1 VMGGDRRRNPLTAI
15 GSMGEVLRGNLLVM
29 IVSSGIW
36 TFGGSLAAPFDTLYY
51 LGLGASY
58 ADIGYLTALWS
69 FARIFSIIIGG
80 YLADRIGRRFLVAH
94 LSFAVAIEDLYIA
107 LIPDWRYAI
116 PQRIYDGF
124 IGGLREPAFSA
135 LIADSTPVNKRALA
149 YAAWQILPPMFGLIS
164 PIIAGGLIDL
174 YGLVYMMRIFHF
186 ITFLCGTTAFLIR
199 IKYLK
204 ETLTTASGGMRSRV
218 SVSEILRN
226 VVPPLDHMSKPL
238 KVWLIISFT
247 GTMFGAAAG
256 PYWVDYAV
264 NVIGL
269 SKSSWGVLDS
279 IRRFENMVVS
289 PTFAAMSDVSE
300 RFGRLKFIIPSAFI
314 SPITN
319 IGFAYSKSWVEVY
332 FWLILSTFLSA
343 ASAPASSALFA
354 DYMPREYRGRIMASF
369 SLINNIATMFGG
381 LIGGYI
387 YGNVSKR
394 LVFIIPSIVG
404 WINAILILHYFEE
417 PRIKYE

>member
-1 VMGGDRRRNPLTAI
+1 MGGRKGKNPIIAL

-36 TFGGSLAAPFDTLYY
+36 TFGGSLVSPFDTLYY

-69 FARIFSIIIGG
+69 FARIFSLVIGG
-80 YLADRIGRRFLVAH
+80 YLADRIGRRVLVAH
-94 LSFAVAIEDLYIA
+94 LSFAVAIENLYIA

-135 LIADSTPVNKRALA
+135 LIADSTPVSKRALA

-164 PIIAGGLIDL
+164 PIIAGRLIDL

-186 ITFLCGTTAFLIR
+186 ITFLCGTTAFIIR
-199 IKYLK
+199 VKYLK
-204 ETLTTASGGMRSRV
+204 ETLNVTSGAVHSQILP
-218 SVSEILRN
+218 SEILRN
-226 VVPPLDHMSKPL
+226 IIPPLKHMNKPL

-269 SKSSWGVLDS
+269 SKSSWGILDS
-279 IRRFENMVVS
+279 IRRFETLIVS

-300 RFGRLKFIIPSAFI
+300 RFGRLKFIVPSVLI
-314 SPITN
+314 SPVTN

-343 ASAPASSALFA
+343 VSAPASSALFA

-369 SLINNIATMFGG
+369 SLFNNIATMFGG

-387 YGNVSKR
+387 YGNVSKS
-394 LVFIIPSIVG
+394 LVFIILSIVG

-417 PRIKYE
+417 PYIKYE